1 MHDEYIDLVQESR
14 RDIAMPADLQVVLG
28 ATGGVGQALVQVLAA
43 RGAQVRAVNRN
54 GRASV
59 PASVE
64 VMAADLTNRESTHA
78 ACQGATTVYHCAG
91 VPYQQ
96 WITSMP
102 VMLDNIISAVS
113 AEGATL
119 VYIDNNYMY
128 APTSQPLT
136 EESLQAPVTRKG
148 KLRKQLAETIL
159 AAHAHGQIKATI
171 GRTPDFYGP
180 GVRTSAVGEQFF
192 TAVVEGKRVPWLGKL
207 DVPHV
212 LAFVEDTARG
222 LLVLGT
228 HEEALGQVWHLPT
241 AQALTGRQYIA
252 LASRA
257 AGVQARPL
265 AVPGLMLRVLGLTNP
280 VLRESVEML
289 YEFNEPLLFDA
300 SKYIQAFGGLPTPH
314 QEAMRRAVAWY
325 QESAV
330 PKTSKEAPDQTK
342 A

>member
-1 MHDEYIDLVQESR
+1 M
-14 RDIAMPADLQVVLG
+14 AMPTDLQVVLG
-28 ATGGVGQALVQVLAA
+28 ATGGVGHVLVQALAA
-43 RGAQVRAVNRN
+43 QGAQVRAVNRS

-64 VMAADLTNRESTHA
+64 IMAADLTNRESTRA

-91 VPYQQ
+91 VPYHQ
-96 WITSMP
+96 WITYMS
-102 VMLDNIISAVS
+102 VMLDNVINAVS
-113 AEGATL
+113 ATGATL

-128 APTSQPLT
+128 APTSLPLT

-159 AAHAHGQIKATI
+159 AAHTRGQIKATI

-241 AQALTGRQYIA
+241 AAALTGRQYIA
-252 LASRA
+252 LASEA

-265 AVPGLMLRVLGLTNP
+265 AVPGLMLSVLGLTNP
-280 VLRESVEML
+280 ALRESVEML
-289 YEFNEPLLFDA
+289 YEFNEPLLFDG
-300 SKYIQAFGGLPTPH
+300 SKYINAFDGLPTPH
-314 QEAMRRAVAWY
+314 REAMRRTVAWY
-325 QESAV
+325 RESAA
-330 PKTSKEAPDQTK
+330 PKTSK
-342 A
+342 

>member
-1 MHDEYIDLVQESR
+1 
-14 RDIAMPADLQVVLG
+14 MPADLQVVLG
-28 ATGGVGQALVQVLAA
+28 ATGGVGHVLVQVLAA
-43 RGAQVRAVNRN
+43 QGAKVRAVNRR

-64 VMAADLTNRESTHA
+64 VMAADLTNRESTRA

-96 WITSMP
+96 WITDMP

-113 AEGATL
+113 AAGATL

-136 EESLQAPVTRKG
+136 EDSLQAPVTRKG

-159 AAHAHGQIKATI
+159 AAHTRGQIKATI

-180 GVRTSAVGEQFF
+180 GVSTSAVGEQFF

-212 LAFVEDTARG
+212 LAFVEDSARG

-241 AQALTGRQYIA
+241 AAALTGRQYIA

-265 AVPGLMLRVLGLTNP
+265 AVPGLLLRILGLTNP

-289 YEFNEPLLFDA
+289 YEFNQPLLFDG
-300 SKYIQAFGGLPTPH
+300 SKYIHAFDGLPTPH
-314 QEAMRRAVAWY
+314 QEAMRRTVAWY
-325 QESAV
+325 RESAA
-330 PKTSKEAPDQTK
+330 PKTSK
-342 A
+342 

>member
-1 MHDEYIDLVQESR
+1 M
-14 RDIAMPADLQVVLG
+14 AMPSHLQVVLG
-28 ATGGVGQALVQVLAA
+28 ATGGVGQALVQALVVQ
-43 RGAQVRAVNRN
+43 GAQVRAVNRS

-64 VMAADLTNRESTHA
+64 VMAADLTNRESTRA
-78 ACQGATTVYHCAG
+78 ACQGATIVYHCAG
-91 VPYQQ
+91 VPYDQ
-96 WITSMP
+96 WATYMP
-102 VMLDNIISAVS
+102 VWLDNVIAAVS
-113 AEGATL
+113 ATGATL

-159 AAHAHGQIKATI
+159 AAHTRGQIKATI

-180 GVRTSAVGEQFF
+180 GVRISAVGEQFF

-207 DVPHV
+207 DVPHT

-252 LASRA
+252 LASEA
-257 AGVQARPL
+257 AGVPAKPL

-289 YEFNEPLLFDA
+289 YEFNEPLLFDG
-300 SKYIQAFGGLPTPH
+300 SKYIHAFDGIPTPH
-314 QEAMRRAVAWY
+314 QEAMRRTVAWY
-325 QESAV
+325 RESAA
-330 PKTSKEAPDQTK
+330 PKTSK
-342 A
+342 

>member
-1 MHDEYIDLVQESR
+1 
-14 RDIAMPADLQVVLG
+14 MPMPSHLQVVLG
-28 ATGGVGQALVQVLAA
+28 ATGGVGQALVQALAA
-43 RGAQVRAVNRN
+43 QGAQVRAVNRS

-64 VMAADLTNRESTHA
+64 VMAADLTNRESTRA

-91 VPYQQ
+91 VPYHQ
-96 WITSMP
+96 WATYMP
-102 VMLDNIISAVS
+102 VWLDNVISAVS
-113 AEGATL
+113 ATGATL

-136 EESLQAPVTRKG
+136 EDSLQAPVTRKG

-159 AAHAHGQIKATI
+159 AAHARGQIRATI

-180 GVRTSAVGEQFF
+180 GVRISAVGEQFF

-241 AQALTGRQYIA
+241 AQALTGRQYIT
-252 LASRA
+252 LASEA
-257 AGVQARPL
+257 AGVPAKAL
-265 AVPGLMLRVLGLTNP
+265 AVPGLLLRVLGLTNP
-280 VLRESVEML
+280 DLRESVEML
-289 YEFNEPLLFDA
+289 YEFNEPLLFDG
-300 SKYIQAFGGLPTPH
+300 SKYTRAFGGTPTPH
-314 QEAMRRAVAWY
+314 QEAMRRTVAWY
-325 QESAV
+325 RQQAV
-330 PKTSKEAPDQTK
+330 PAATK
-342 A
+342 QASEEMKG